1 MNHPKCDI
9 SKALNTT
16 ITVTGVADE
25 YRLSRIRSA
34 LQAVSDPEIPP
45 LSIVDL
51 GMIAAVRSVADTLHV
66 DITPTFVGCPAVDLI
81 RREILASLANYGEPS
96 VVVNVVFDPPWTTE
110 RITLAGRE
118 KLLAFGIAPPGDKCQ
133 HHDTPRIDH
142 VTCPFCNSDQ
152 TDLESIFGPT
162 LCRSIHYCRACRQS
176 FEHFKTIG

>member
-1 MNHPKCDI
+1 MNDGSSTVHA
-9 SKALNTT
+9 SF
-16 ITVTGVADE
+16 TVTGVADE
-25 YRLSRIRSA
+25 HRLVRICSA

-51 GMIAAVRSVADTLHV
+51 GMIAAVRLVVDVLYV

-81 RREILASLANYGEPS
+81 RREILDSLANHGEPTA
-96 VVVNVVFDPPWTTE
+96 VVNVVFDPPWTTD
-110 RITLAGRE
+110 RITPAGRD

-142 VTCPFCNSDQ
+142 VACPFCNSDQ

-176 FEHFKTIG
+176 FEHFKAIG